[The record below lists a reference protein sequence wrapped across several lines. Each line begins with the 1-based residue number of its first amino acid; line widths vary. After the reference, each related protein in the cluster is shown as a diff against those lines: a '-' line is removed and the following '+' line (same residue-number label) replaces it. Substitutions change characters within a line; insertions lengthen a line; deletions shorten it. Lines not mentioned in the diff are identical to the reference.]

1 MDNDCVGFAD
11 EFKSFSK
18 KTPSF
23 SIFNYQFSIHANG
36 AINEILLKERK
47 L

>member
-23 SIFNYQFSIHANG
+23 SIFNYPFSIRSIG
-36 AINEILLKERK
+36 AIN
-47 L
+47 